1 MDALATGEYVWIGIP
16 AIRLLLGTVVGRFNA
31 PDNEKT
37 AQGATV
43 WIGRNRDALRLFAV
57 CSPVASLASAGLGAS
72 WRRRHVRVYVADAN
86 DAKRV
91 AAALG
96 CSASSLISPP
106 IGGPATATRR
116 DLTFGGCRPSVAKV
130 CARG

>member
-16 AIRLLLGTVVGRFNA
+16 AIRLLPGTVVGRFNA

-43 WIGRNRDALRLFAV
+43 WIGRNRDALRL
-57 CSPVASLASAGLGAS
+57 
-72 WRRRHVRVYVADAN
+72 
-86 DAKRV
+86 
-91 AAALG
+91 
-96 CSASSLISPP
+96 
-106 IGGPATATRR
+106 GGPATATRR
-116 DLTFGGCRPSVAKV
+116 NLTFGGCRPSVAKI